1 MNIYTFH
8 ICITIHSV
16 YIFTE
21 TIIGTHENAIRTVE
35 FSLETNAIVTGSWDS
50 TIKLWDP
57 RASRCIGTY
66 AQPDKV
72 SAKNNYLIS
81 FLE

>member
-1 MNIYTFH
+1 M
-8 ICITIHSV
+8 

-57 RASRCIGTY
+57 RASRCVGTY

-72 SAKNNYLIS
+72 CSKNNNYKFFLIDLKL
-81 FLE
+81 FD